1 MDYQEQ
7 DIRTIELRPGQQV
20 DRFRIQR
27 PIGEGTFGIVT
38 EVTDEFSG
46 ESFALKLLKL
56 WSVPGH
62 ARKNLESRFRLEY
75 ETGRIESGFLVK
87 SWHYGRWQGCP
98 YLVMD
103 YCPNGNLRQPI
114 REGLPIEKATSLAT
128 DMLLGLQALHQH
140 GKTHRDLKPENVLL
154 DATDR
159 ARLTDFGIAGHLNAR
174 FTVLKSSGS
183 PGEIFGS
190 YNYMAPEQV
199 KPVTRRDTLLPAID
213 IFAFGV
219 VCFELFT
226 GRLPFGEW
234 ALEED
239 MIPYLERAQRG
250 QWDHL
255 PSHNPA
261 VPQAWVDIVEGCLAP
276 DPQQRFRQVDEILE
290 RLGLAARYQTRTTD
304 EDIGLLVLNGE
315 EHGRTYRLAD
325 FPGPVL
331 CLGRS
336 TPGGNNHLDIKEHYS
351 AYISRQHATLERHP
365 DGWHL
370 RDGQWQDRNGW
381 AVSKNGTFVNGLEIG
396 PAGRR
401 LQPDDIVTIGN
412 TTLKVIGF

>member
-1 MDYQEQ
+1 M
-7 DIRTIELRPGQQV
+7 ELNPGQRV
-20 DRFRIQR
+20 DRFCVRR

-38 EVTDEFSG
+38 EVTDESSG
-46 ESFALKLLKL
+46 EAFALKLLKL
-56 WSVPGH
+56 WSVPRH
-62 ARKNLESRFRLEY
+62 ARQNLESRFRLEY

-87 SWHYGRWQGCP
+87 SWHYGHWQGCP

-114 REGLPIEKATSLAT
+114 REGLPVEKATRLAT
-128 DMLLGLQALHQH
+128 DMLLGLQALHEH

-199 KPVTRRDTLLPAID
+199 KPLTRRDTLLPAID

-226 GRLPFGEW
+226 GRLPFGDW

-250 QWDHL
+250 EWDHL
-255 PSHNPA
+255 QSLNPA
-261 VPQAWVDIVEGCLAP
+261 VPPAWAGIVEGCLAP
-276 DPQQRFRQVDEILE
+276 DPRYRFQQVSDILE
-290 RLGLAARYQTRTTD
+290 KLGMAQRQATGHTSTANGLQVLSG
-304 EDIGLLVLNGE
+304 ED
-315 EHGRTYRLAD
+315 HGRVYRLAD
-325 FPGPVL
+325 FSTHLL
-331 CLGRS
+331 CIGRGAPS
-336 TPGGNNHLDIKEHYS
+336 AKNHLEIKEHYS
-351 AYISRQHATLERHP
+351 AWVSRQHATLEKHP
-365 DGWHL
+365 DGWYI
-370 RDGQWQDRNGW
+370 RDGQWQETAGSQGW
-381 AVSKNGTFVNGLEIG
+381 QRSKNGTFVNGLEVG
-396 PAGRR
+396 PIGRR
-401 LQPDDIVTIGN
+401 LQNGDIITIGN